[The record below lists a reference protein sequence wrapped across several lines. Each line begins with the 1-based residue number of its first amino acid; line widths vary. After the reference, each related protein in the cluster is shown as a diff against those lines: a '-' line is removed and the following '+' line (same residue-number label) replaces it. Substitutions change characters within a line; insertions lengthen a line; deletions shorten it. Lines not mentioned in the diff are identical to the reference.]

1 MNFSWPLL
9 SVLGGY
15 LFVTRCYLT
24 RYDAQRA
31 SGYHIFFRSA
41 IAGAFLHVP
50 AVCGMIALSCLFQ
63 HSQLSCFAKWSFFT
77 SSIYPCLAILS
88 FVSGLVLPVI
98 VNHFLDGAEIT
109 KDVAR
114 KNGDLIE
121 LLLIESMEGAEL
133 VEFSLKNRKV
143 YIGFVLNYGSET
155 KDGEFDVEL
164 LPLISGYRHIDTLDL
179 IVTTSYDSTMAKGFS
194 IIIPMAEIV
203 SARLFDPAD
212 DQN

>member
-41 IAGAFLHVP
+41 IAGAFLHIP
-50 AVCGMIALSCLFQ
+50 AVCVMTALLPLFQ
-63 HSQLSCFAKWSFFT
+63 YLQLSCFGKWPLCTPSM
-77 SSIYPCLAILS
+77 YPCIAVLS
-88 FVSGLVLPVI
+88 FVSGLVLPGI
-98 VNHFLDGAEIT
+98 INYFLDGAEIT
-109 KDVAR
+109 KRVA
-114 KNGDLIE
+114 KGNGDLIE
-121 LLLIESMEGAEL
+121 LLLIESMEYGEL

-155 KDGEFDVEL
+155 KDREFDVEI
-164 LPLISGYRHIDTLDL
+164 LPLISGYRHINTLDL
-179 IVTTSYDSTMAKGFS
+179 IVTTSYDSTMAKGSS
-194 IIIPMAEIV
+194 IVIPMAEIV
-203 SARLFDPAD
+203 SARLFDLAD
-212 DQN
+212 SQD